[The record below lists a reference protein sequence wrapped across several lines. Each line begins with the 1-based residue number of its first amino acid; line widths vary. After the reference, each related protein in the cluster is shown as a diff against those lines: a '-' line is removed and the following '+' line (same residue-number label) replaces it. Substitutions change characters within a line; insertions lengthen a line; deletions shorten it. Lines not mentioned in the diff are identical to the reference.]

1 MININ
6 FGDLFKSAGDFLV
19 KNWQGVGLV
28 IMLVL
33 FFVTK
38 NDYASLK
45 KSMEVMGES
54 YEAQIAALEELHRKE
69 IAAREAA
76 IIEYERELEEI
87 ADKYNQAIDDLQKG
101 KEEDI
106 RDFIRDFEDQ
116 PQALAIEI
124 EQIFGFEYVE

>member
-6 FGDLFKSAGDFLV
+6 FGDLFKSLGTFLV

-28 IMLVL
+28 VMLVL

-45 KSMEVMGES
+45 KSMDVMSTS
-54 YEAQIAALEELHRKE
+54 YEEQIAALEELHRKE
-69 IAAREAA
+69 MVAREAA
-76 IIEYERELEEI
+76 IIEYERELKNLS
-87 ADKYNQAIDDLQKG
+87 DKYEEAISDLKKG

-106 RDFIRDFEDQ
+106 KEFIRDFEEQ
-116 PQALAIEI
+116 PAELAREI
-124 EQIFGFEYVE
+124 EETFGFEYVE

>member
-1 MININ
+1 VININ
-6 FGDLFKSAGDFLV
+6 IGDLFKSLGAFLV

-28 IMLVL
+28 VMLVL

-45 KSMEVMGES
+45 KSMEVMSTS
-54 YEAQIAALEELHRKE
+54 YEQQLAVLEELHRKE

-76 IIEYERELEEI
+76 IIEYERELLDLTE
-87 ADKYNQAIDDLQKG
+87 KYDDAVEDLKKG

-106 RDFIRDFEDQ
+106 REFIRDFEEQ
-116 PQALAIEI
+116 PAELAREI
-124 EQIFGFEYVE
+124 EETFGFDYVE

>member
-6 FGDLFKSAGDFLV
+6 FGDLFKSAGEFLI

-38 NDYASLK
+38 NDYASLR

-76 IIEYERELEEI
+76 IIEYEKELEEI
-87 ADKYNQAIDDLQKG
+87 TDKYNKAIDDLQKG

-106 RDFIRDFEDQ
+106 RDFIRDFEEQ
-116 PQALAIEI
+116 PEALAIEI

>member
-1 MININ
+1 VINID
-6 FGDLFKSAGDFLV
+6 FGDLFKSAGEFLV

-28 IMLVL
+28 VMLVL

-54 YEAQIAALEELHRKE
+54 YEQQIAALEELHKKE
-69 IAAREAA
+69 LAAREAA
-76 IIEYERELEEI
+76 IIEYEKELQEI
-87 ADKYNQAIDDLQKG
+87 SDKYNQAIDDLQKG

-106 RDFIRDFEDQ
+106 RDFIRDFEEQ

-124 EQIFGFEYVE
+124 EEIFGFEYVE

>member
-6 FGDLFKSAGDFLV
+6 VGDLFKSLGAFLV

-28 IMLVL
+28 VMLVL

-45 KSMEVMGES
+45 KSMDVMSAS
-54 YEAQIAALEELHRKE
+54 YEEQLAALEELHRKE

-76 IIEYERELEEI
+76 IIEYERELKDLT
-87 ADKYNQAIDDLQKG
+87 DKYDEAVEDLKKG

-106 RDFIRDFEDQ
+106 REFIRDFEEQ
-116 PQALAIEI
+116 PAELAREI
-124 EQIFGFEYVE
+124 EETFGFEYVE

>member
-6 FGDLFKSAGDFLV
+6 VGDLFKSLGAFLV

-28 IMLVL
+28 VMLVL

-45 KSMEVMGES
+45 KSMEVMSTS
-54 YEAQIAALEELHRKE
+54 YEQQLAALEELHKKE
-69 IAAREAA
+69 TAAREAA
-76 IIEYERELEEI
+76 IIEYERELLDLSE
-87 ADKYNQAIDDLQKG
+87 KYDDAVEDLKRG

-106 RDFIRDFEDQ
+106 KEFIRDFEEQ
-116 PQALAIEI
+116 PAELAREI
-124 EQIFGFEYVE
+124 EETFGFDYVE

>member
-1 MININ
+1 
-6 FGDLFKSAGDFLV
+6 
-19 KNWQGVGLV
+19 
-28 IMLVL
+28 MLVL

-76 IIEYERELEEI
+76 IIEYEKELTEI
-87 ADKYNQAIDDLQKG
+87 TDKYNQAIDDLQKG

-106 RDFIRDFEDQ
+106 RDFIRDFEEQ
-116 PQALAIEI
+116 PEALAIEI

>member
-6 FGDLFKSAGDFLV
+6 VGDLFKSLGAFLV

-28 IMLVL
+28 VMLVL

-45 KSMEVMGES
+45 KSMEVMSTS
-54 YEAQIAALEELHRKE
+54 YEQQLAALEELHKKE

-76 IIEYERELEEI
+76 IIEYERELLDLSE
-87 ADKYNQAIDDLQKG
+87 KYDDAVEDLKKG

-106 RDFIRDFEDQ
+106 REFIRDFEEQ
-116 PQALAIEI
+116 PAELAREI
-124 EQIFGFEYVE
+124 EETFGFDYVE

>member
-1 MININ
+1 VININ
-6 FGDLFKSAGDFLV
+6 VGDLFKSLGAFLV

-28 IMLVL
+28 VMLVL

-45 KSMEVMGES
+45 KSMEVMSTS
-54 YEAQIAALEELHRKE
+54 YEQQLAALEELHRKE

-76 IIEYERELEEI
+76 IIEYERELKDLT
-87 ADKYNQAIDDLQKG
+87 DKYDEAVEDLKKG

-106 RDFIRDFEDQ
+106 REFIRDFEEQ
-116 PQALAIEI
+116 PAELAREI
-124 EQIFGFEYVE
+124 EETFGFEYVE

>member
-6 FGDLFKSAGDFLV
+6 FGDLFKSAGEFLI

-38 NDYASLK
+38 NDYASLR

-76 IIEYERELEEI
+76 IIEYEKELEEI
-87 ADKYNQAIDDLQKG
+87 TDKYNKAIDDLQKG
-101 KEEDI
+101 KEN
-106 RDFIRDFEDQ
+106 
-116 PQALAIEI
+116 
-124 EQIFGFEYVE
+124 

>member
-6 FGDLFKSAGDFLV
+6 FGDLFKSAGAFLV

-87 ADKYNQAIDDLQKG
+87 TDKYNQAIDDLQKG

>member
-1 MININ
+1 VININ

>member
-1 MININ
+1 VININ
-6 FGDLFKSAGDFLV
+6 VGDLFKSLGAFLV

-28 IMLVL
+28 VMLVL

-45 KSMEVMGES
+45 KSMEVMSTS
-54 YEAQIAALEELHRKE
+54 YEQQLAALEELHKKE

-76 IIEYERELEEI
+76 IIEYERELKDLT
-87 ADKYNQAIDDLQKG
+87 DKYDEAVEDLKKG

-106 RDFIRDFEDQ
+106 REFIRDFEEQ
-116 PQALAIEI
+116 PAELAREI
-124 EQIFGFEYVE
+124 EETFGFDYVE

>member
-6 FGDLFKSAGDFLV
+6 VGDLLGSLGAFLI

-45 KSMEVMGES
+45 KSMEVMNAS
-54 YEAQIAALEELHRKE
+54 YEQQLAALEELHKKE

-76 IIEYERELEEI
+76 IIEYERELLDLTE
-87 ADKYNQAIDDLQKG
+87 KYDDAVEDLKKG

-106 RDFIRDFEDQ
+106 REFIRDFEEQ
-116 PQALAIEI
+116 PAELAREI
-124 EQIFGFEYVE
+124 EETFGFDYVE

>member
-6 FGDLFKSAGDFLV
+6 VGDLFKSLGAFLV

-28 IMLVL
+28 VMLVL

-38 NDYASLK
+38 NDYASLR
-45 KSMEVMGES
+45 KSMEVMSTS
-54 YEAQIAALEELHRKE
+54 YEQQLAALEELHKKE

-76 IIEYERELEEI
+76 IIEYERELLDLTE
-87 ADKYNQAIDDLQKG
+87 KYDDAVEDLKRG

-106 RDFIRDFEDQ
+106 KEFIRDFEEQ
-116 PQALAIEI
+116 PAELAREI
-124 EQIFGFEYVE
+124 EETFGFDYVE

>member
-1 MININ
+1 VININ
-6 FGDLFKSAGDFLV
+6 IGDLFKSLGAFLV

-28 IMLVL
+28 VMLVL

-45 KSMEVMGES
+45 KSMEVMSTS
-54 YEAQIAALEELHRKE
+54 YEQQLAVLEELHRKE

-76 IIEYERELEEI
+76 IIEYERELLDLTE
-87 ADKYNQAIDDLQKG
+87 KYDDAVEDLKKG

-106 RDFIRDFEDQ
+106 REFIRDFEEQ
-116 PQALAIEI
+116 PAELARDIE
-124 EQIFGFEYVE
+124 ETFGFDYVE

>member
-6 FGDLFKSAGDFLV
+6 FGDLFKSAGEFLV

-28 IMLVL
+28 VMLVL

-54 YEAQIAALEELHRKE
+54 YEAQIAALEELHKKE
-69 IAAREAA
+69 LAAREAA
-76 IIEYERELEEI
+76 IIEYEKELQEI
-87 ADKYNQAIDDLQKG
+87 SDKYNQAVDDLQKG

-106 RDFIRDFEDQ
+106 RDFIRDFEEQ

-124 EQIFGFEYVE
+124 EEIFGFEYVE

>member
-6 FGDLFKSAGDFLV
+6 IGDLFKSLGAFLV

-28 IMLVL
+28 VMLVL

-45 KSMEVMGES
+45 KSMEVMSTS
-54 YEAQIAALEELHRKE
+54 YEQQLAVLEELHRKE

-76 IIEYERELEEI
+76 IIEYERELLDLTE
-87 ADKYNQAIDDLQKG
+87 KYDYAVEDLKKG

-106 RDFIRDFEDQ
+106 REFIRDFEEQ
-116 PQALAIEI
+116 PAELAREI
-124 EQIFGFEYVE
+124 EETFGFDYVE